1 VKQQRSNL
9 FSLVGKNALIT
20 GSSRGIG
27 LTLAE
32 GLGLAGATIILNS
45 RNPERLVPAIDTL
58 SGKGVTV
65 SGYAFDVAKPKE
77 VREQI
82 KRIEEEIGPIH
93 ILVNNAGI
101 QIRGRLEEYSSK
113 NWEKILSINL
123 TGVFETSKAVVQGMI
138 ERNAG
143 KIINICSMTSEL
155 GRPTTA
161 PYATTKGG
169 LKMLT
174 KSMATEW
181 AKYNIQVNGL
191 GPGYF
196 KTEMTRPL
204 YEDTQFNQ
212 WLFERVPA
220 ERWGDPKEL
229 VGAAVFLSS
238 SASDYVNG
246 HILYV
251 DGGMLASM

>member
-1 VKQQRSNL
+1 METSISDLFNL
-9 FSLVGKNALIT
+9 QGKNALIT

-27 LTLAE
+27 LCLAE
-32 GLGLAGATIILNS
+32 GLGRAGAKIILNS
-45 RNPERLVPAIDTL
+45 RDQERLNKAVGALED
-58 SGKGVTV
+58 KGIH
-65 SGYAFDVAKPKE
+65 SFGYRFDVSCSEE
-77 VREQI
+77 VKTQINLIEREV
-82 KRIEEEIGPIH
+82 GPIH

-101 QIRGRLEEYSSK
+101 QIRGALEKYETAD
-113 NWEKILSINL
+113 WEKILSVNL

-138 ERNAG
+138 DRQSG

-155 GRPTTA
+155 GRQTTA
-161 PYATTKGG
+161 PYSTTKGG

-181 AKYNIQVNGL
+181 GKHNIQVNGL

-196 KTEMTRPL
+196 TTEMTRPL
-204 YEDTQFNQ
+204 YEDSEFNR
-212 WLFERVPA
+212 WLFDRVPA
-220 ERWGDPKEL
+220 NRWGDPKEL
-229 VGAAVFLSS
+229 VGAVVFLAST
-238 SASDYVNG
+238 ASDYVNG